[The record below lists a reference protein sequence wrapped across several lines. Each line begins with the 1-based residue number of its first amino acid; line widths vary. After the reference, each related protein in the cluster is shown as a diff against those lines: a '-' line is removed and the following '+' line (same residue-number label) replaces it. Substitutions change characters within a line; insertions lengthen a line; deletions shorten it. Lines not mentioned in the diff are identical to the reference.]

1 MMALHIQSVIFIC
14 FLTILLAYDYFAVLP
29 DIIKIPQ
36 FVFQVTFFVLFIIS
50 MIIGRDEDDSNSW
63 KWQVFIIVYI
73 VTLMLVFSLLG
84 GKSSVGISFS
94 NTEFWIVL
102 GISLIQIYIEWRKQ
116 KSSDQNK
123 HIEL

>member
-1 MMALHIQSVIFIC
+1 MHIQSVIFIC

-94 NTEFWIVL
+94 NTVFWIVL
-102 GISLIQIYIEWRKQ
+102 GISLIEIYIEWRKQ